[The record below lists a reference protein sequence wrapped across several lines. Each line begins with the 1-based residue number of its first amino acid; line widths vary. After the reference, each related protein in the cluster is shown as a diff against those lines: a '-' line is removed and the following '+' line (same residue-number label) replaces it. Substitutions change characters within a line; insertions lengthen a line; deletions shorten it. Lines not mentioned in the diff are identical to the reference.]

1 MVSEVKK
8 QLIALLKRLG
18 YNVGDGGQYKEEFPW
33 LIVKTSGYNRAE
45 TYDLSLRTISLTVD
59 IFSNYNG
66 EREILEIIE
75 NIGDNIAEIKNNN
88 PAVLNII
95 QHQCRIIGDKSTGP
109 VRKHGIITYTF
120 VMAVGAKEDY
130 DNE

>member
-1 MVSEVKK
+1 MVNELKK
-8 QLIALLKRLG
+8 QLVALLKKLG

-33 LIVKTSGYNRAE
+33 LIVRTSGYNRAE
-45 TYDLSLRTISLTVD
+45 TYDLSLRTISLTID
-59 IFSNYNG
+59 IFSNYKG

-75 NIGDNIAEIKNNN
+75 NIGNNIAEMRNNN
-88 PAVLNII
+88 PAILNII

-109 VRKHGIITYTF
+109 VRKHGIISYTF
-120 VMAVGAKEDY
+120 NMATGTKEDY